1 MKGTVEILMSK
12 TARYCIYAL
21 IVAFCIIAIIVGVNA
36 QFFSTKESDEVPEIN
51 VSNVVSVNEEL
62 DISNKFMQLF
72 DNKLPQFKD
81 YPNIEK
87 GDLSKNYLYIYSENP
102 QLPNGPYSKKLDG
115 KYDIV
120 AYLPVFNINSD
131 VTNGFNNITINYFV
145 KMMNDIV
152 VNGTINTNL
161 TISFA
166 ANVNDNILSVAI
178 IAKLKEGDK
187 PQRIMI
193 QGYNYDLANNKE
205 VKVADVLAKKNVDMA
220 TANSKIEK
228 VVKSAD
234 NTLYKRELTNPIYS
248 IDKVTN
254 FILGRNGELYII
266 YAYGNQANV
275 YSSEMDIVQI

>member
-1 MKGTVEILMSK
+1 MSK

-36 QFFSTKESDEVPEIN
+36 QFFSTMESDEVPDIN
-51 VSNVVSVNEEL
+51 VSNVVSVNEEI

-102 QLPNGPYSKKLDG
+102 QLPNGPYTKKLDG

-152 VNGTINTNL
+152 VNGTTNTNL

-205 VKVADVLAKKNVDMA
+205 VKVADVLSKKNVDMA